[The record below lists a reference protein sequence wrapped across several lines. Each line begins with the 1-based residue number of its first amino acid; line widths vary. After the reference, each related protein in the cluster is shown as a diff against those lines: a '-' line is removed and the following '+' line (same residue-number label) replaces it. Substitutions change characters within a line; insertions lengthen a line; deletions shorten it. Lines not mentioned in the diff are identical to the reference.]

1 MSRRMLRLAM
11 PLSLIA
17 TALTFALAAVGPTF
31 DLVRLRSVLLI
42 AGLPVA
48 VILARAVS
56 RGWRPGLSA
65 RISAIVALQLGLVVL
80 VHSAQPAA
88 TRTYESLGL
97 LLATGVGWLAWIELF
112 AARTRR
118 PALHG
123 ASWADRV
130 PAAAPLVLA
139 LLLGLLFHSA
149 IEGELVSTTDE
160 ILHRMQARAL
170 AAGSP
175 AFAIDVALQPSFQLP
190 LASWRDEGLVS
201 QYAPGWPL
209 LLSVAYAFGVER
221 AAALVIGLL
230 NIVLTQRIGTRIAGR
245 GAGIIAACF
254 VALHPIVLRYGPTFL
269 PHAATLFFLLTAC
282 LALLEASQRA
292 AAGRAG
298 EDALTIAA
306 GLLLGAAVLTRPLTG
321 AAIGLSIV
329 VWIHLRNGRQAGD
342 LFAAVP
348 LLLIGALPAVLTW
361 AIYHDWAFGS
371 PFVSGAAIMQA
382 FLSDA
387 GVAER
392 TVVDAAAIAVM
403 PENGAAQYFGQVQ
416 LGIANTLRASWATFG
431 VLGAFAFLAL
441 LTSAGVR
448 FRLRAVLPF
457 VILPVLHLLYFHSS
471 YPRLHLELMPFVGIG
486 IGWAFVELRRLDVRI
501 ATAMVSL
508 VLAGNIVVTASLLR
522 MLRTEAAE
530 SSVLYT
536 AVSQAR
542 VRHGQ
547 VLVIVPRDAPDHVV
561 ARLFTYNLDG
571 MGGDVVV
578 AREAGTAANLR
589 LLERFRAYT
598 PVVLR
603 TAGPLQYRLVR
614 VNGTALLAT
623 GSEGRSGIRWS
634 GGE

>member
-1 MSRRMLRLAM
+1 MSRRMSRLAM
-11 PLSLIA
+11 PVSLIA
-17 TALTFALAAVGPTF
+17 TALTFALAAVGPAF
-31 DLVRLRSVLLI
+31 DLIRLRSVLLI
-42 AGLPVA
+42 AVVPAA
-48 VILARAVS
+48 VILARAFS
-56 RGWRPGLSA
+56 RRWRPRLSA
-65 RISAIVALQLGLVVL
+65 RISAIIALQLGLIVL

-118 PALHG
+118 PALHVD
-123 ASWADRV
+123 SWADRV
-130 PAAAPLVLA
+130 NAAAPLVLA

-175 AFAIDVALQPSFQLP
+175 AFAIDAAMQPSFQLS

-209 LLSVAYAFGVER
+209 LLSVAYVFGAER

-245 GAGIIAACF
+245 GAGLVAACF
-254 VALHPIVLRYGPTFL
+254 VALHPIVLRYGPTYL
-269 PHAATLFFLLTAC
+269 PHAATLFFLLAAC
-282 LALLEASQRA
+282 LALLEARERA
-292 AAGRAG
+292 AAGRPG
-298 EDALTIAA
+298 EHALTIAT

-329 VWIHLRNGRQAGD
+329 VWIHLRNGRQASD

-348 LLLIGALPAVLTW
+348 LLLIGALPALLTW
-361 AIYHDWAFGS
+361 AIYHDWVFGS
-371 PFVSGAAIMQA
+371 PHVSGSAIMQA
-382 FLSDA
+382 LMSDA

-392 TVVDAAAIAVM
+392 AVADPAAIAAM
-403 PENGAAQYFGQVQ
+403 TGSGAAQYLGEVQ

-431 VLGAFAFLAL
+431 VLGVFAFLAL
-441 LTSAGVR
+441 LTSAGMR

-457 VILPVLHLLYFHSS
+457 VLLPVLHLLYFHSS
-471 YPRLHLELMPFVGIG
+471 YPRLHFELMPFVGIA
-486 IGWAFVELRRLDVRI
+486 IGWAFVELRRLDVRV

-508 VLAGNIVVTASLLR
+508 VLAGNIVVAASLLR

-530 SSVLYT
+530 SRVLYT

-542 VRHGQ
+542 VTHGQ

-571 MGGDVVV
+571 TGGDVVV
-578 AREAGTAANLR
+578 AREADAASNLH
-589 LLERFRAYT
+589 LLERFGAYT
-598 PVVLR
+598 PLVLR

-614 VNGTALLAT
+614 VDGTALLAT
-623 GSEGRSGIRWS
+623 GTTDRSGIRWG